1 MKNMTNPPC
10 ALPAIHNDKMEDSA
24 IFKPN
29 QISNSYDSVR
39 NYLVKISIPLHQARR
54 IRLQLVSDFK
64 TYSKHLFLAFI
75 VACLFSDDF
84 KRNVAVGGYR
94 RGRGLSTLPLRRAK
108 GVAQAGTVTFSLSL
122 ENQ

>member
-10 ALPAIHNDKMEDSA
+10 ALPDIHNDKMEDSA

-54 IRLQLVSDFK
+54 IRLRQVSDFK

-84 KRNVAVGGYR
+84 KRNMAVSLLLTNSSRVNR
-94 RGRGLSTLPLRRAK
+94 RGRGLSTLPPQVR
-108 GVAQAGTVTFSLSL
+108 
-122 ENQ
+122 